1 MRRRMSAASRDCAR
15 RGGVNT
21 YRRIAA
27 PASATRVAT
36 LRSSMGTV
44 IQATSSAYGI
54 GRTGRR
60 PRSRF
65 QAKPAA

>member
-1 MRRRMSAASRDCAR
+1 MRTRMSVASSDRPR

-27 PASATRVAT
+27 PVNATSVAT
-36 LRSSMGTV
+36 LRSSIGTV
-44 IQATSSAYGI
+44 IQATWSAYGI

-65 QAKPAA
+65 QAKLVA